1 MSFVK
6 IGCCIADRG
15 GMLGQTKAAGS
26 ACTTARQI
34 VKGMP
39 NLSMEQK
46 LTKKRWLEWKK
57 VSLVQFSAISPFILI
72 SHGTG
77 ET

>member
-39 NLSMEQK
+39 K
-46 LTKKRWLEWKK
+46 FIYGTKTHKK
-57 VSLVQFSAISPFILI
+57 TLARVEEGQSSAI
-72 SHGTG
+72 
-77 ET
+77 